1 MSVLAVVG
9 RLDETTLERAPN
21 LQFALA
27 PPAILGCSSLQV
39 EMAAAQT
46 QTEDEKLA
54 AELAAQD
61 LNAVPEGAA
70 DDQGSKLKQLLV
82 RPRWALL
89 LCGND

>member
-1 MSVLAVVG
+1 
-9 RLDETTLERAPN
+9 
-21 LQFALA
+21 
-27 PPAILGCSSLQV
+27 
-39 EMAAAQT
+39 MAAAQT

-82 RPRWALL
+82 RPPSLVVGRCYA
-89 LCGND
+89 GND